1 MSELKTKLE
10 YLKETKN
17 LIKEQLIAKGQPID
31 DNTTFREYVDN
42 MNDLVDTTDANAIED
57 DLALNKTAYA
67 NGEKITGTIPEL
79 TPYTGVLTMNQNGI
93 GSDGDGTIGYLSSS
107 IDKDTIVRKGTNVS
121 IMADNDSIADIIGL
135 TADKIVKGNSF
146 LGINGTAET
155 GGSQINNQDKT
166 IAQNG
171 TYTADSGYTGLGE
184 VTVNVP
190 SLDTSDATATVNDI
204 TEGKTAYVNGNKIT
218 GTYIEDPNKLYFF
231 GSVSEMEQSTKIQ
244 NGVQSIVLTE
254 ILNEI
259 NTASIFDELVFPEQI
274 VMRTPITSSFST
286 SFRRTDNNSTVKA
299 YGNRTQFSFISQSC
313 IKYTSTNGITYNRTT
328 FTIPGNF
335 GTITGDTVK
344 FVTSFK
350 YDSTGWCD
358 EVSKFLR
365 TKSYQSDLYLKE
377 NDDFTLIEAQKNKL
391 LDLSKLYYH
400 DTDVTYYKLSNIF
413 DTSHIKDVTSMFDS
427 CTNLV
432 TCDLSNLDFSN
443 ITSLATMFWGCIN
456 LTTIVFPSTID
467 TSKVTTMAELFGSH
481 GRFCPKL
488 DDNSLNSILLMC
500 ANATSYTGTKTLR
513 YLGITSAEATTCQ
526 SLSNYQDFINAGW
539 ATGY

>member
-1 MSELKTKLE
+1 MARVNNLSNFLTDVASAIKTK
-10 YLKETKN
+10 KGSETN
-17 LIKEQLIAKGQPID
+17 IPAA
-31 DNTTFREYVDN
+31 NF
-42 MNDLVDTTDANAIED
+42 DTEI
-57 DLALNKTAYA
+57 LALPSQGVYEQRVLNISA
-67 NGEKITGTIPEL
+67 NGTQTITPSSGYDAIDELEL
-79 TPYTGVLTMNQNGI
+79 TIAVPEKQLQSKTYNFTQNTNIQLLPDSGY
-93 GSDGDGTIGYLSSS
+93 DGF
-107 IDKDTIVRKGTNVS
+107 DTVTLNINVPS
-121 IMADNDSIADIIGL
+121 
-135 TADKIVKGNSF
+135 
-146 LGINGTAET
+146 
-155 GGSQINNQDKT
+155 SQINNQDKT
-166 IAQNG
+166 ITQNG

-286 SFRRTDNNSTVKA
+286 SFRRTDNNSRVTA
-299 YGNRTQFSFISQSC
+299 SGNRTQFSFISSSY

-328 FTIPGNF
+328 FTIPENF

-350 YDSTGWCD
+350 YDNTGGFYD

-526 SLSNYQDFINAGW
+526 SLSNYQAFVNAGW
-539 ATGY
+539 TTGY

>member
-1 MSELKTKLE
+1 MARTNNLTNFLNDVATAIKQKL
-10 YLKETKN
+10 
-17 LIKEQLIAKGQPID
+17 G
-31 DNTTFREYVDN
+31 DNTPIPASQFDSK
-42 MNDLVDTTDANAIED
+42 I
-57 DLALNKTAYA
+57 
-67 NGEKITGTIPEL
+67 GEI
-79 TPYTGVLTMNQNGI
+79 
-93 GSDGDGTIGYLSSS
+93 
-107 IDKDTIVRKGTNVS
+107 
-121 IMADNDSIADIIGL
+121 
-135 TADKIVKGNSF
+135 
-146 LGINGTAET
+146 ET
-155 GGSQINNQDKT
+155 GGNYQTKSISIT
-166 IAQNG
+166 TNG
-171 TYTADSGYTGLGE
+171 NYTQLPDTGFDAMDQ
-184 VTVNVP
+184 VVISVNVP
-190 SLDTSDATATVNDI
+190 TIDTSDATATVNDI
-204 TEGKTAYVNGNKIT
+204 AEGKTAYVNGNKIT

-259 NTASIFDELVFPEQI
+259 NITSIFDELVFPEQI

-286 SFRRTDNNSTVKA
+286 SFRRTDNNSTVHA
-299 YGNRTQFSFISQSC
+299 SGNRAQFSFIGTSY
-313 IKYTSTNGITYNRTT
+313 IKYTSTDGITYNRTK
-328 FTIPGNF
+328 FTIPGDF
-335 GTITGDTVK
+335 GTITGDTIK

-350 YDSTGWCD
+350 YDDAGWHD
-358 EVSKFLR
+358 EISKFLR

-391 LDLSKLYYH
+391 LYLSSLYYH

-413 DTSHIKDVTSMFDS
+413 DTSHVKDVTSMFDG

-443 ITSLATMFWGCIN
+443 ITSLATMFWGCTN

-481 GRFCPKL
+481 GKYCPNL

-526 SLSNYQDFINAGW
+526 SLSNYQAFVNAGW
-539 ATGY
+539 TTGY

>member
-1 MSELKTKLE
+1 MARVNNLSNFLTDVASAIKTK
-10 YLKETKN
+10 KGSETN
-17 LIKEQLIAKGQPID
+17 IPAA
-31 DNTTFREYVDN
+31 NF
-42 MNDLVDTTDANAIED
+42 DTEI
-57 DLALNKTAYA
+57 LALPSQGVYEQRVLNISA
-67 NGEKITGTIPEL
+67 NGTQTITPSSGYDAIDELEL
-79 TPYTGVLTMNQNGI
+79 TIAVPEKQLQSKTYNFAQNTNIQLLPDSGY
-93 GSDGDGTIGYLSSS
+93 DGF
-107 IDKDTIVRKGTNVS
+107 DTVTLNINVPS
-121 IMADNDSIADIIGL
+121 
-135 TADKIVKGNSF
+135 
-146 LGINGTAET
+146 
-155 GGSQINNQDKT
+155 SQINNQDKT
-166 IAQNG
+166 ITQNG

-274 VMRTPITSSFST
+274 VMQTPITSTFNT
-286 SFRRTDNNSTVKA
+286 PFRRTDNNRTVTA
-299 YGNRTQFSFISQSC
+299 SGNRTQFCFINSSFIE
-313 IKYTSTNGITYNRTT
+313 YTSTNGITYNRTT
-328 FTIPGNF
+328 FTIPGNV

-350 YDSTGWCD
+350 YDNVSWHD

-413 DTSHIKDVTSMFDS
+413 DTSHIKDVTSMFDT

-456 LTTIVFPSTID
+456 LTTIVFPSTIN

-481 GRFCPKL
+481 GSGCPNL

-500 ANATSYTGTKTLR
+500 TNAVKITSNKTLQ
-513 YLGITSAEATTCQ
+513 YIGLTQKQANICKT
-526 SLSNYQDFINAGW
+526 LSNYQDFIKAGW
-539 ATGY
+539 TTGY

>member
-1 MSELKTKLE
+1 
-10 YLKETKN
+10 
-17 LIKEQLIAKGQPID
+17 
-31 DNTTFREYVDN
+31 
-42 MNDLVDTTDANAIED
+42 
-57 DLALNKTAYA
+57 
-67 NGEKITGTIPEL
+67 
-79 TPYTGVLTMNQNGI
+79 
-93 GSDGDGTIGYLSSS
+93 
-107 IDKDTIVRKGTNVS
+107 
-121 IMADNDSIADIIGL
+121 
-135 TADKIVKGNSF
+135 
-146 LGINGTAET
+146 
-155 GGSQINNQDKT
+155 
-166 IAQNG
+166 
-171 TYTADSGYTGLGE
+171 
-184 VTVNVP
+184 
-190 SLDTSDATATVNDI
+190 
-204 TEGKTAYVNGNKIT
+204 
-218 GTYIEDPNKLYFF
+218 
-231 GSVSEMEQSTKIQ
+231 MEQSTKIQ

-286 SFRRTDNNSTVKA
+286 SFRRTDNNSRVTA
-299 YGNRTQFSFISQSC
+299 SGNRTQFSFISSSY

-328 FTIPGNF
+328 FTIPENF

-350 YDSTGWCD
+350 YDNTGGFYD

-526 SLSNYQDFINAGW
+526 SLSNYQAFVNAGW
-539 ATGY
+539 TTGY